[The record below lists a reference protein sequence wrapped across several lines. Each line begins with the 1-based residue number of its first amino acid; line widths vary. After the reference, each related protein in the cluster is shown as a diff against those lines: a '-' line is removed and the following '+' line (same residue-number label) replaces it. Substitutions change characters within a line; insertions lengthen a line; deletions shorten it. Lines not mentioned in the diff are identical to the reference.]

1 MGTSLSRR
9 HCGLGSK
16 VPHFDDLYP
25 PSGEINFWGRLY
37 SLECAGA
44 AFYLLGFLFC
54 RLLTG
59 ILLGAFLWTHSK
71 DSLCKIRA
79 RCTWC
84 DKDLLVL

>member
-16 VPHFDDLYP
+16 VPQFDNLYP

-59 ILLGAFLWTHSK
+59 ILLGAFLWTRTQ
-71 DSLCKIRA
+71 KIRYA
-79 RCTWC
+79 KLGHGALGVT
-84 DKDLLVL
+84 KIF